1 MRTLAS
7 LPTIERPIAEFD
19 RESRDLTERAER
31 WLSTMSAVVAPPP
44 PPAPKLPALPSDAPR
59 GGAAASPPVSWQGG
73 VGVLTPGNVAAG
85 DTGADPKLNEQLVMK
100 LDGGDLGELSFALE
114 RGSDGIRVIIG
125 AEGRNAQTAVGAER
139 ATLLAALR
147 AAGLPTHSVTVV
159 SSDKLGTV
167 LAQASKVPT
176 DKEPG
181 GAEPR
186 DPRARSRRMKFTG

>member
-1 MRTLAS
+1 MRPLSS

-31 WLSTMSAVVAPPP
+31 WIAAMSGALAPP
-44 PPAPKLPALPSDAPR
+44 PPAPKLPALPSEAPR
-59 GGAAASPPVSWQGG
+59 GSAGGAPTVSWQGG
-73 VGVLTPGNVAAG
+73 VGALTQGNVAAG
-85 DTGADPKLNEQLVMK
+85 AAGADPKLNEQLVMT
-100 LDGGDLGELSFALE
+100 LDAGDLGELSFALE

-125 AEGRNAQTAVGAER
+125 ADGRNAQAALGAER
-139 ATLLAALR
+139 ETLLAALR

-159 SSDKLGTV
+159 SSDRVGTA
-167 LAQASKVPT
+167 LAQASKAPT
-176 DKEPG
+176 EKQSE